1 MGKRAISTAICVCC
15 LWWLMGLTQEG
26 AWPVGRGFTQYTDP
40 GRRFILDYPATM
52 KVEAENPD
60 QVIIYHPNAAL
71 RISVFV
77 EKRPRKAPGS
87 ADSLLRIFKKN
98 LKESMADVSIL
109 EEGKLPGLGGSQGYI
124 ICAFTNKKGLK
135 LVQLV
140 QYYVTED
147 RTLQL
152 TISDRPEGFKNL
164 ANAIRE
170 IHRSLR
176 IVDPQLR

>member
-1 MGKRAISTAICVCC
+1 MGKRAISTAISVFCIC
-15 LWWLMGLTQEG
+15 WLMGLTQES
-26 AWPVGRGFTQYTDP
+26 AWCVARGFTQYTDP
-40 GRRFILDYPATM
+40 GHRFILDYPATM

-60 QVIIYHPNAAL
+60 QVRIYHPKATL
-71 RISVFV
+71 RITVFV
-77 EKRPRKAPGS
+77 EKRPRKAVRS
-87 ADSLLRIFKKN
+87 ADLLLRIFKKK
-98 LKESMADVSIL
+98 LKQSMADVSIL

-124 ICAFTNKKGLK
+124 ICAFKNRKGIQ

-140 QYYVTED
+140 QYYVTDD

-164 ANAIRE
+164 ADVVRE